1 MDIEVIKKNIKVIED
16 CNRRL
21 YAINDVDEKLNIE
34 LRVFT
39 KGSWSNI
46 DFKPENEAITNMVIH
61 QIKMDLESKIKK
73 AKKLIEKET
82 KID

>member
-1 MDIEVIKKNIKVIED
+1 MKIEKIKKNITIIENCKRKLD
-16 CNRRL
+16 V
-21 YAINDVDEKLNIE
+21 INDNDEEINIE

-39 KGSWSNI
+39 KGGWSNI
-46 DFKPENEAITNMVIH
+46 DFKPENKAITNMVIN

-73 AKKLIEKET
+73 AEQIIKKET